1 LREREER
8 KRWRGD
14 NLLVS
19 FEEEEEE
26 GRFLG
31 CWPASSVTK

>member
-8 KRWRGD
+8 KRGRGD

-19 FEEEEEE
+19 FEEEAEE

-31 CWPASSVTK
+31 C